1 MALNISGA
9 SIRRPIPA
17 IVLFVVLLVLGVAS
31 FRSIPITR
39 APNVDVPIV
48 SIVVTQSGAAPA
60 ELETQVTRKVEDAVA
75 SVAGVKHL
83 TSSVTDGVSTT
94 LVELQLE
101 VSTDRALNDVKD
113 AVGRIRADLPRT
125 IDEPDIERVDVV
137 GQAIQTFAA
146 SAPGMTAEQ
155 LSWFVDDTVVRA
167 LQGVAGVGRVER
179 IGGVSREIEVNLDL
193 DRLAALGVTAGQVN
207 AQLRAT
213 NVDLAGGRGEVGGHE
228 QAIRTLANAGSLQ
241 GLADSRIVLPDG
253 RELRLSDVATITDG
267 FEEPRRFAR
276 LDGATPVVAF
286 AVYRAKGASDVT
298 VAGRV
303 RARLDALAAE
313 RPAVQM
319 TLIDDSVRGTYG
331 GYVSAMHGL
340 LEGAALATLVV
351 FIFLRDWRA
360 TLLAAAALPLSVL
373 PAFFF
378 MQLMGFSLNF
388 VSLLAITLVTGIL
401 VDDAIVEIENIVRHM
416 RMGKSAW
423 NASIEAADEIGLA
436 VMAIT
441 LTIVAVFAPVSFMG
455 GIPGQYFK
463 QFGLTVA
470 AAVLVSLLVAR
481 LLTPVM
487 AAHFLRPHGMAQA
500 GMAQTRA
507 DGRLM
512 RGYQRLLAATLVRP
526 YVTLVVGLALFAVS
540 LWSTTLLPTGFIPAQ
555 DDSRIVL
562 SVELPPGATLA
573 GTRAKTDLV
582 AHSFMAEPGV
592 SNVFVIG
599 GATPTGAGESIRTA
613 SVVVSLTPKSARAR
627 SQQLIEQALSRR
639 LAAIPD
645 LHGWLVN
652 DRGERELSITVLGD
666 DPAALN
672 HAVARLEGAMRR
684 LPGFRD
690 VAASAGVDRPEIRV
704 TPRNDEASRFG
715 VTTEAIADAVRI
727 ATIGDIPAELAK
739 FRDADRLI
747 PIRVQLDPATRT
759 DLAALETLPVP
770 GAGGLAVPLASVAEV
785 GFGAGPSSI
794 ERYDRVRRVLI
805 GADLSRGEALGSA
818 LAAVYALPEAQRL
831 PAGVRVQN
839 GGDAEIMAEVFDGFA
854 KAMGAGLLLVMA
866 VLVLLFG
873 GVFQP
878 ITILL
883 SLPLSVGGVILAL
896 FVTGEPLSM
905 PVVIG
910 LLMLIGIVTKNAI
923 MLVDFAIEARAR
935 GVARLQA
942 ITEAGVKRS
951 RPIVMTTVAMVAG
964 MVPSA
969 LGVGDGGEFRAP
981 MAIGVIGGLVVS
993 TLLSLVF
1000 VPSFYTVMDDLSG
1013 LARRVGRRRGRGL
1026 EAVGQAAE

>member
-17 IVLFVVLLVLGVAS
+17 IVLFVVLLVLGLAA
-31 FRSIPITR
+31 FRAIPITR
-39 APNVDVPIV
+39 APNVDIPII
-48 SIVVTQSGAAPA
+48 SIAITQSGAAPA

-146 SAPGMTAEQ
+146 SAPGMTVEQ

-167 LQGVAGVGRVER
+167 LQGVTGVGRVER

-228 QAIRTLANAGSLQ
+228 QAIRTLANAGSLR

-253 RELRLSDVATITDG
+253 RELRLSDVATVTDG

-303 RARLDALAAE
+303 RTRLDALAAAH
-313 RPAVQM
+313 PGVSMA
-319 TLIDDSVRGTYG
+319 LIDDSVRGTYG

-340 LEGAALATLVV
+340 LEGAVLATLVV
-351 FIFLRDWRA
+351 FVFLRDWRA

-378 MQLMGFSLNF
+378 MHLMGFSLNF

-436 VMAIT
+436 VVAIT

-487 AAHFLRPHGMAQA
+487 AAHFLRPHGTAHA
-500 GMAQTRA
+500 RP

-512 RGYQRLLAATLVRP
+512 RGYQRLLAATLAWP
-526 YVTLVVGLALFAVS
+526 YVTLGVGIALFAVS
-540 LWSTTLLPTGFIPAQ
+540 LWSTTLLPTGFIPAE

-562 SVELPPGATLA
+562 SLELPPGATLA
-573 GTRAKTDLV
+573 DTRGKTDLV
-582 AHSFMAEPGV
+582 ARSFMAEPGV

-599 GATPTGAGESIRTA
+599 GATPTGAGASIRTA
-613 SVVVSLTPKSARAR
+613 SVVVSLVPKSDRAR

-639 LAAIPD
+639 LAAVPD

-666 DPAALN
+666 DPVALN
-672 HAVARLEGAMRR
+672 HAVSRLEGAMRR

-690 VAASAGVDRPEIRV
+690 VAASAGVDRPEIRIA
-704 TPRNDEASRFG
+704 PRNEEATRFG

-739 FRDADRLI
+739 FRDGDRLI

-759 DLAALETLPVP
+759 NLAALETLPVP

-794 ERYDRVRRVLI
+794 ERYDRVRRVLV
-805 GADLSRGEALGSA
+805 GADLSRGVALGSA
-818 LAAVYALPEAQRL
+818 LQAIYALPEAQNL

-896 FVTGEPLSM
+896 FVTGQPLSM

-942 ITEAGVKRS
+942 ITEAGIKRS

-1013 LARRVGRRRGRGL
+1013 LARRVGRRRGRRL